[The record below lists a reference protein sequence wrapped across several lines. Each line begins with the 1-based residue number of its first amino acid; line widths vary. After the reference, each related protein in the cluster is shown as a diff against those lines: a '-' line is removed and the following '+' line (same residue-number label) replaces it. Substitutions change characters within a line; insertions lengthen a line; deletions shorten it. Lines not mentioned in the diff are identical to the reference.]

1 MTQRRYSLTREQARR
16 FLFDYHGLSHEFDS
30 AGKKGILDYI
40 RKVGCIQFDPLNV
53 VGTNPELVLQSRIAD
68 FDRRMLWEL
77 LYEDRSLVDYWD
89 KNMAIFPMEDWP
101 YFERHRQKHEAW
113 FKKNPAAATAVLEE
127 IRERGPL
134 SSADLNYDEKVDW
147 AWGPTRLA
155 RAALE
160 GSYFAGRLVVQRKA
174 SGRKYYDL
182 AQRIVPESLYGL
194 RDPFDSDEA
203 YYEWYLLR
211 RIGSVGLLWNR
222 PSDALLMTGMK
233 AAQRMGAFAA
243 LLARGEILA
252 VDVEG
257 LGHPLYLRAGDAA
270 LLEASLAAGP
280 LAAEGEKRALE
291 GEERSLKSEKRDSK
305 GEKRAASRPMRA
317 CVLAPLDNLLWDRR
331 LILELY
337 GFDYRWEVYK
347 PAAERKYGYYVLPV
361 AADGRFVARFEPE
374 KQRGQ
379 QPLVIKQWWWEE
391 GEGSDPAVRDSVERA
406 LHRFAASLGTT
417 FDGDLPPGPRE

>member
-30 AGKKGILDYI
+30 SGKAGILAYI

-68 FDRRMLWEL
+68 FDRRMLWEM
-77 LYEDRSLVDYWD
+77 LYEERSLVDYWD

-101 YFERHRQKHEAW
+101 NFERHRQKHQAW
-113 FKKNPAAATAVLEE
+113 FNKNPAAATAVLEE
-127 IRERGPL
+127 IAERGPL
-134 SSADLNYDEKVDW
+134 CSADLEYDEKIDW

-160 GSYFAGRLVVQRKA
+160 GSYFAGRLALHRKA

-182 AQRIVPESLYGL
+182 AERIVPEKLYGL
-194 RDPFDSDEA
+194 PDPFVGDAA
-203 YYEWYLLR
+203 YNEWVLLR

-233 AAQRMGAFAA
+233 AAQRTAAFGA
-243 LLARGEILA
+243 LLSRGEILIA
-252 VDVEG
+252 DVEG
-257 LGHPLYLRAGDAA
+257 LGHPLYLRAADAA

-280 LAAEGEKRALE
+280 LAAEGEKRA
-291 GEERSLKSEKRDSK
+291 
-305 GEKRAASRPMRA
+305 AARPMRA

-347 PAAERKYGYYVLPV
+347 PASERKYGYYVLPV

-374 KQRGQ
+374 KQRGSE
-379 QPLVIKQWWWEE
+379 PLVLKHWWWED
-391 GEGSDPAVRDSVERA
+391 GEGADPAVRGSVERA
-406 LHRFAASLGTT
+406 LRRFAASLGTT
-417 FDGDLPPGPRE
+417 FEGELPG

>member
-1 MTQRRYSLTREQARR
+1 MTEQRYSLTREQARR

-30 AGKKGILDYI
+30 AGKKGILEYV
-40 RKVGCIQFDPLNV
+40 RRVGCIQFDPLNV
-53 VGTNPELVLQSRIAD
+53 VGTNPELVLQSRITD

-77 LYEDRSLVDYWD
+77 LYEERSLVDYWD

-134 SSADLNYDEKVDW
+134 SSADLNYDEKIDW

-160 GSYFAGRLVVQRKA
+160 GSYFAGRLAVQRKV

-182 AQRIVPESLYGL
+182 AERIVPESLYGL
-194 RDPFDSDEA
+194 PDPFDSDEA

-211 RIGSVGLLWNR
+211 RIGSAGLLWNR

-233 AAQRMGAFAA
+233 AAPRIAAFAA
-243 LLARGEILA
+243 LLERGEILA
-252 VDVEG
+252 ADVEG
-257 LGHPLYLRAGDAA
+257 IGHPLYLRAGDAA

-280 LAAEGEKRALE
+280 LAAA
-291 GEERSLKSEKRDSK
+291 
-305 GEKRAASRPMRA
+305 GEKRAAGRPMRA

-361 AADGRFVARFEPE
+361 AADGHFVARFEPE
-374 KQRGQ
+374 KQRGR

-417 FDGDLPPGPRE
+417 FEGVLPPGRQV